1 MHPILLLVALVAVL
15 FLFSWYK
22 RIPKAKQRQFRN
34 KALLIGGGII
44 LFYALITGKL
54 HPLFAALAAL
64 VPLAYRAVGLFH
76 TFNTIRSFTNRMK
89 AGASPGPTPGQTS
102 EVETEF
108 FRMDLDHDTGEMDGA
123 VLQGTYEGRA
133 LRELGL
139 SDLLA
144 LLDECR
150 ADRQSAALLEAY
162 LDRVHEEWR
171 ARRSPAAQGI
181 VGRDDRRRSARGA
194 RHRAGRDPRGD
205 RQGAPA
211 PDATIAPRPGRLG
224 LSRGKAQRR
233 EGSAAQ
239 RLTRKLPAGCAC
251 AEAPASL
258 HAGLAAPAARRH
270 ERWSQCSTCN
280 ASKATTLRVC
290 LLNSPR

>member
-44 LFYALITGKL
+44 VFFALITGKL
-54 HPLFAALAAL
+54 HPLFAGLAAL
-64 VPLAYRAVGLFH
+64 VPLAYRAIGLFQ
-76 TFNTIRSFTNRMK
+76 TFNTIRAFTNRMK

-108 FRMDLDHDTGEMDGA
+108 LRMDLNHDTGEMDGA
-123 VLQGTYEGRA
+123 VLRGRYEGRA

-150 ADRQSAALLEAY
+150 TDRQSAALLEAY

-171 ARRSPAAQGI
+171 ERRGTPPRASSDGMTEHEARAVLGI
-181 VGRDDRRRSARGA
+181 G
-194 RHRAGRDPRGD
+194 
-205 RQGAPA
+205 
-211 PDATIAPRPGRLG
+211 PDATREEIVKAHRRLM
-224 LSRGKAQRR
+224 
-233 EGSAAQ
+233 Q
-239 RLTRKLPAGCAC
+239 RLHPDRGG
-251 AEAPASL
+251 SDY
-258 HAGLAAPAARRH
+258 LAAKLNAA
-270 ERWSQCSTCN
+270 
-280 ASKATTLRVC
+280 KD
-290 LLNSPR
+290 LLLGD